1 MLDEILYFN
10 LPEKPFIN
18 EKTFTAWLWK
28 NIHISWWLRFKLSDM
43 DISLK
48 PCDAVI
54 ALNWVVWLCEIK
66 VGNEKNKVDV
76 FKKLRPNQAFG
87 LRRYKK
93 NWGLSIVI
101 YYSKLY
107 HKYRVMEFEE
117 EMLLSLTSK

>member
-1 MLDEILYFN
+1 M
-10 LPEKPFIN
+10 EKPFPN
-18 EKTFTAWLWK
+18 EAKFTAWFGK
-28 NIHISWWLRFKLSDM
+28 KIHDAWWMRFKLSDM

-54 ALNWVVWLCEIK
+54 ALNWIVGLCEIK

-93 NWGLSIVI
+93 NWWLSIVV

-117 EMLLSLTSK
+117 EMLVLLSEQKW